1 MDARTSGLGLMG
13 MRERVALAGGS
24 LTIVS
29 TPGVGTTLRGRVP
42 LERPLRGMRR
52 DDHDSA

>member
-1 MDARTSGLGLMG
+1 MDARATGFGLVG

-29 TPGVGTTLRGRVP
+29 TPGVGTELRGRIP
-42 LERPLRGMRR
+42 LERPARGLRQE
-52 DDHDSA
+52 DAA